1 MTKNMINQEST
12 LGREL
17 FTGPLQTIFATIEF
31 RKGSWVKKGKRAI
44 RIYRNQLCVSASGKL
59 LAVQPTGRN
68 TCVCDLKQT
77 PLYDFGSTVEARK
90 QVQDIAPVA
99 NFERL
104 GLKKKDTKSGKSSD
118 SAGPRNSTIPAPTVM
133 PPANASCL
141 L

>member
-59 LAVQPTGRN
+59 LAVQPTARN
-68 TCVCDLKQT
+68 TCVCDMRQT
-77 PLYDFGSTVEARK
+77 PLHDFGSALQARK
-90 QVQDIAPVA
+90 QVQSLAPVA

-104 GLKKKDTKSGKSSD
+104 GLKKKGVITQSPA
-118 SAGPRNSTIPAPTVM
+118 SAL
-133 PPANASCL
+133 PPAISAPLADAPSVSVPYL